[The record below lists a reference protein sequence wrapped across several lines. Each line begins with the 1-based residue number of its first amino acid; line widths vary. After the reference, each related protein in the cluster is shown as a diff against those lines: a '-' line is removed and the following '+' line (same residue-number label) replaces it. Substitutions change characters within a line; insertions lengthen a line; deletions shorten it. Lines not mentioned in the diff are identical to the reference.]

1 MFNPF
6 DPCTR
11 ATDWPRAPH
20 ELTRMSLSL
29 EGEQTSAQ
37 ILKQKPL
44 STKEVEKNVRE
55 FLKRRQI
62 AENLSAEDYSRLYC
76 LQEALVEEE
85 AKRNTLKRKKREA
98 ESEAE
103 EPDRKKSRRRR
114 IT

>member
-1 MFNPF
+1 
-6 DPCTR
+6 
-11 ATDWPRAPH
+11 
-20 ELTRMSLSL
+20 MSLSL

-37 ILKQKPL
+37 VLQQKQL
-44 STKEVEKNVRE
+44 STKEAEKNVRE

-76 LQEALVEEE
+76 LQEALVEE
-85 AKRNTLKRKKREA
+85 AKRNTLKQKREA

-103 EPDRKKSRRRR
+103 EPDRKKRRRRR